1 MKRVYI
7 IITALIALCSASQ
20 AQVSGMNLGYCMGY
34 MGDNPSSMVSTTKGD
49 QVSAAIFVPADQMA
63 PFVGNHID
71 EIRVGLASKLNVLE
85 VKVWLR
91 SELDG
96 ENLAEGT
103 LSEGLQK
110 EWNTIALDEPYNITE
125 ETPGLYIGYTY
136 TQKGTSK
143 AIAVIELPQ
152 PNALFLKLGT
162 EAEWEDRSA
171 EGALSLEAMVYG
183 DNLPKY
189 NLTLLSVT
197 TDPVFIVDKQTLNVK
212 AMVRNSATV
221 TITGFDAVCQVDGSD
236 ETYPVHLDQTL
247 AYNEFAEVSF
257 TITPTAITS
266 NDPSTRTLT
275 LTIDNLTEG
284 TDEAMSDNTLT
295 TDFQVVMHDFT
306 RVPLLEEFTTEKCTN
321 CPRVGS
327 YMHALAESE
336 QFGGK
341 VNIVEHHAG
350 YYTDQFT
357 IQADT
362 QWEWFYDN
370 VYAPAIMLDRRG
382 DYGDASGTAIF
393 NPGSQN
399 ELNGFVQKELLKPAF
414 VCLNIEAQPDE
425 ANYQITVKVTGERS
439 KPDFTVYPARIT
451 VMLVEGGL
459 VSKNQAG
466 YNGDYLHLNIGRRV
480 NAIWGDVIEWDGDSY
495 TYECT
500 LAYSPSYKKE
510 NLGILAFI
518 HDGDTDRKD
527 KLAWEVANSAYTNEL
542 NFNTATGISNSFAN
556 QLPAERY
563 YNAAGQQVDELKLG
577 LNIVRSR
584 DGRVRKTMQK

>member
-1 MKRVYI
+1 
-7 IITALIALCSASQ
+7 
-20 AQVSGMNLGYCMGY
+20 MNLGYCMGY

-266 NDPSTRTLT
+266 NDPSTRTL
-275 LTIDNLTEG
+275 
-284 TDEAMSDNTLT
+284 
-295 TDFQVVMHDFT
+295 VVIL
-306 RVPLLEEFTTEKCTN
+306 R
-321 CPRVGS
+321 
-327 YMHALAESE
+327 
-336 QFGGK
+336 
-341 VNIVEHHAG
+341 
-350 YYTDQFT
+350 
-357 IQADT
+357 
-362 QWEWFYDN
+362 N
-370 VYAPAIMLDRRG
+370 VTSWPDRRG
-382 DYGDASGTAIF
+382 FDVMERLES
-393 NPGSQN
+393 
-399 ELNGFVQKELLKPAF
+399 
-414 VCLNIEAQPDE
+414 
-425 ANYQITVKVTGERS
+425 VK
-439 KPDFTVYPARIT
+439 
-451 VMLVEGGL
+451 
-459 VSKNQAG
+459 
-466 YNGDYLHLNIGRRV
+466 
-480 NAIWGDVIEWDGDSY
+480 
-495 TYECT
+495 
-500 LAYSPSYKKE
+500 
-510 NLGILAFI
+510 
-518 HDGDTDRKD
+518 
-527 KLAWEVANSAYTNEL
+527 
-542 NFNTATGISNSFAN
+542 
-556 QLPAERY
+556 
-563 YNAAGQQVDELKLG
+563 
-577 LNIVRSR
+577 
-584 DGRVRKTMQK
+584 

>member
-1 MKRVYI
+1 M
-7 IITALIALCSASQ
+7 
-20 AQVSGMNLGYCMGY
+20 
-34 MGDNPSSMVSTTKGD
+34 
-49 QVSAAIFVPADQMA
+49 
-63 PFVGNHID
+63 
-71 EIRVGLASKLNVLE
+71 
-85 VKVWLR
+85 
-91 SELDG
+91 
-96 ENLAEGT
+96 
-103 LSEGLQK
+103 
-110 EWNTIALDEPYNITE
+110 
-125 ETPGLYIGYTY
+125 LY
-136 TQKGTSK
+136 
-143 AIAVIELPQ
+143 
-152 PNALFLKLGT
+152 
-162 EAEWEDRSA
+162 
-171 EGALSLEAMVYG
+171 
-183 DNLPKY
+183 
-189 NLTLLSVT
+189 
-197 TDPVFIVDKQTLNVK
+197 
-212 AMVRNSATV
+212 
-221 TITGFDAVCQVDGSD
+221 
-236 ETYPVHLDQTL
+236 
-247 AYNEFAEVSF
+247 
-257 TITPTAITS
+257 
-266 NDPSTRTLT
+266 
-275 LTIDNLTEG
+275 
-284 TDEAMSDNTLT
+284 
-295 TDFQVVMHDFT
+295 
-306 RVPLLEEFTTEKCTN
+306 
-321 CPRVGS
+321 
-327 YMHALAESE
+327 
-336 QFGGK
+336 
-341 VNIVEHHAG
+341 
-350 YYTDQFT
+350 
-357 IQADT
+357 
-362 QWEWFYDN
+362 
-370 VYAPAIMLDRRG
+370 RRG

-542 NFNTATGISNSFAN
+542 NFNTATGISHSFAN

-563 YNAAGQQVDELKLG
+563 YNAAGQQIDELKPG

>member
-103 LSEGLQK
+103 LSEGQQK

-466 YNGDYLHLNIGRRV
+466 YNGDYPHLNIGRRV

-542 NFNTATGISNSFAN
+542 NFHTATGISHSFAN

>member
-466 YNGDYLHLNIGRRV
+466 YNGDYPHLNIGRRV

-542 NFNTATGISNSFAN
+542 NFHTATGISHSFAN

-563 YNAAGQQVDELKLG
+563 YNAAGQQIDELKPG

>member
-96 ENLAEGT
+96 DNLAEGT

-527 KLAWEVANSAYTNEL
+527 KLAWEVANSSYTNEL
-542 NFNTATGISNSFAN
+542 NFNTATGISHSFAN

-563 YNAAGQQVDELKLG
+563 YNAAGQQVDELKPG

>member
-275 LTIDNLTEG
+275 ITIDNLTEG

-466 YNGDYLHLNIGRRV
+466 YNGDYPHLNIGRRV

-542 NFNTATGISNSFAN
+542 NFNTATGISHSFAN

-563 YNAAGQQVDELKLG
+563 YNAAGQQVDELKPG

>member
-466 YNGDYLHLNIGRRV
+466 YNGDYPHLNIGRRV

-542 NFNTATGISNSFAN
+542 NFHTATGISIRFAN

-563 YNAAGQQVDELKLG
+563 YNAAGQQVDELKPG